1 MSPTSE
7 ERNVAS
13 ADGQLA
19 GWGLAAQYVSDKN
32 DWEKSFD
39 LLAHYVYGIAQHFA
53 DRNDDELDNEYWV
66 GLIFAF
72 CGCIERPESREE
84 VLKAAAER
92 RISRPKLEDVLR
104 SLRRSRTPPA

>member
-1 MSPTSE
+1 MSPTLE
-7 ERNVAS
+7 ERNVAF

-19 GWGLAAQYVSDKN
+19 GWELAAQYVSDKS
-32 DWEKSFD
+32 DWATSFD
-39 LLAHYVYGIAQHFA
+39 LLAHYIYGIAQHFA
-53 DRNDDELDNEYWV
+53 DRNEDELDNEYWV

-72 CGCIERPESREE
+72 CGCIERPESRDV

-104 SLRRSRTPPA
+104 SLRRSRMPPA